1 LKKNAQILS
10 GLNKKQKGQK
20 KKETALCLHPFSCG
34 ENLHAPLF
42 YFETALCLHP
52 FSCGENLHAPL
63 FYFGRG

>member
-42 YFETALCLHP
+42 YF
-52 FSCGENLHAPL
+52 
-63 FYFGRG
+63 GRGWSTLWPLLWTKAPRKRRM